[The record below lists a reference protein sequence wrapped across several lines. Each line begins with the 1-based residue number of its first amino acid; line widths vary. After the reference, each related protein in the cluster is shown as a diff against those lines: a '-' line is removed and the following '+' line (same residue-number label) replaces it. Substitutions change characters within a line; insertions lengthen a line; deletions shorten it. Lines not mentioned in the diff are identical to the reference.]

1 VSRLT
6 SYCLILPRQ
15 FNISP
20 ASSRNR
26 RWFQINS
33 STNRKIPPLF
43 KLSISCRRSYYYVEV
58 AATATTSI
66 RTIANYRFVHK
77 RCASGATL
85 LMQLHQK
92 HNNQLV
98 TEENREGRMEKYNQH
113 NIYRR
118 SNNQRETGDVLIK
131 YYFCTLMF
139 IVKTNHY
146 IVFKLREVFS
156 LYQQIVMIN
165 LQLLIDT
172 LS

>member
-1 VSRLT
+1 
-6 SYCLILPRQ
+6 
-15 FNISP
+15 
-20 ASSRNR
+20 
-26 RWFQINS
+26 
-33 STNRKIPPLF
+33 
-43 KLSISCRRSYYYVEV
+43 
-58 AATATTSI
+58 
-66 RTIANYRFVHK
+66 
-77 RCASGATL
+77 
-85 LMQLHQK
+85 
-92 HNNQLV
+92 
-98 TEENREGRMEKYNQH
+98 MEKYNQH

-131 YYFCTLMF
+131 YYFCTLKF

>member
-1 VSRLT
+1 MAV
-6 SYCLILPRQ
+6 
-15 FNISP
+15 
-20 ASSRNR
+20 
-26 RWFQINS
+26 
-33 STNRKIPPLF
+33 
-43 KLSISCRRSYYYVEV
+43 
-58 AATATTSI
+58 TATTFI

-98 TEENREGRMEKYNQH
+98 TEENREWWMEKYNQL
-113 NIYRR
+113 NIEA
-118 SNNQRETGDVLIK
+118 NQRETGDVLIK